1 MRIVTRVSGESCV
14 KRGFVIILPF
24 ATMSEATTRGI
35 RVEVAASYVPERSAP
50 ERSQYFFSYN
60 VRVSNVGAEAAQ
72 LVSRRWVITDGDGK
86 VQVVEGPG
94 VVGEQPLLAPGSSF
108 EYTSFCPLP
117 TSYGTMHGAY
127 RMVCPGGDTFDA
139 TIAPFTLA
147 VPNSI
152 N

>member
-1 MRIVTRVSGESCV
+1 
-14 KRGFVIILPF
+14 
-24 ATMSEATTRGI
+24 MSEATTRGI
-35 RVEVAASYVPERSAP
+35 RVEVQAKYVPQRSAP
-50 ERSQYFFSYN
+50 DQSQYLFTYD
-60 VRVSNVGAEAAQ
+60 VRISNVGTEAAQ
-72 LVSRRWVITDGDGK
+72 LVSRRWVITDGEGE

-94 VVGEQPLLAPGSSF
+94 VVGEQPLIAPGSSF

-117 TSYGTMHGAY
+117 TSYGTMHGSY
-127 RMVCPGGDTFDA
+127 RMVCPGGDAFEA